1 MGVGDAAAAP
11 WELPK
16 RVGRLR
22 GMRAT
27 IALAAGLLLSAFA
40 AAGPAAASC
49 IMPPALDVAISE
61 ANIVFVGTV
70 TGVKNND
77 RTATVLVEEVW
88 KGPDLLPFV
97 EVVGGADDETTMSS
111 IDRTYTT
118 GTRYLFVLHLDQGRF
133 RDNACSST
141 QEWSPEVAAV
151 RPSTI
156 RTPGQQPDATPTAG
170 PPSDAV
176 PPGGQ
181 SVAPIA
187 LAATGLAA
195 TGLFGA
201 VWLLRRRQG
210 ADVSER

>member
-1 MGVGDAAAAP
+1 
-11 WELPK
+11 
-16 RVGRLR
+16 
-22 GMRAT
+22 
-27 IALAAGLLLSAFA
+27 
-40 AAGPAAASC
+40 
-49 IMPPALDVAISE
+49 MPPALDVAIRD
-61 ANIVFVGTV
+61 ANVVFVGTV
-70 TGVKNND
+70 TGVKNDD

-97 EVVGGADDETTMSS
+97 EVVGGSDDDTMSLGRQ
-111 IDRTYTT
+111 DVHV
-118 GTRYLFVLHLDQGRF
+118 GTRYVFVLHLDQGRF

-176 PPGGQ
+176 PPGTVGR
-181 SVAPIA
+181 AYRA
-187 LAATGLAA
+187 RCDRARGELACSEPC
-195 TGLFGA
+195 
-201 VWLLRRRQG
+201 WLLRRRQG